1 MISCVPSLRTWVAL
15 PWTKG
20 EVIVKVTVE
29 YNKCGT
35 EITID
40 TCNAIRAI
48 IEAAENKSIFSG
60 FICTECGE
68 DDDED

>member
-1 MISCVPSLRTWVAL
+1 M
-15 PWTKG
+15 
-20 EVIVKVTVE
+20 KVTVE